1 MCDVPGLDHDLPG
14 RLAGA
19 GGYASQ
25 DRVRGADLVDLSGLL
40 HGQLHRL
47 PVQATH
53 ASVDLV
59 LEQRQ
64 VFYKHIFHVQIV
76 YTDLKGL

>member
-1 MCDVPGLDHDLPG
+1 MADLDHDLPG
-14 RLAGA
+14 RLTGA
-19 GGYASQ
+19 GGHASQ
-25 DRVRGADLVDLSGLL
+25 GRVRGADLGDLCGLL

-59 LEQRQ
+59 LVQSEECYNQ
-64 VFYKHIFHVQIV
+64 YIHVQIV
-76 YTDLKGL
+76 FTDLKGL